1 MFIDTHAHIYSEEF
15 SGEYPEMIERAGKA
29 GVKKI
34 LMPAID
40 ASTHG
45 AMLQL
50 EENHPTTCLSMMGL
64 HPCSVNENLEEELKT
79 VENHLK
85 QRKFVAIGET
95 GLDFHWD
102 LTYKEQQYHA
112 FEQQAE
118 WAIEYNIPIVIHS
131 RKSTQACIDVIK
143 KYTPK
148 GLRGVF
154 HCFSG
159 SLELA
164 KSIIKEGFYLGI
176 GGVLTFKNAG
186 LAEVVTQL
194 PMEYLILET
203 DAPYLS
209 PVPYRGKRNEPAY
222 IPLVA
227 EKLAALKSTTIED
240 VETLTTKN
248 AMELFNLTDDN
259 A

>member
-1 MFIDTHAHIYSEEF
+1 
-15 SGEYPEMIERAGKA
+15 
-29 GVKKI
+29 
-34 LMPAID
+34 
-40 ASTHG
+40 
-45 AMLQL
+45 
-50 EENHPTTCLSMMGL
+50 
-64 HPCSVNENLEEELKT
+64 
-79 VENHLK
+79 
-85 QRKFVAIGET
+85 
-95 GLDFHWD
+95 
-102 LTYKEQQYHA
+102 
-112 FEQQAE
+112 
-118 WAIEYNIPIVIHS
+118 
-131 RKSTQACIDVIK
+131 
-143 KYTPK
+143 
-148 GLRGVF
+148 
-154 HCFSG
+154 FSG

-203 DAPYLS
+203 DAPYLA

-227 EKLAALKSTTIED
+227 EKLAALKSTAIEE